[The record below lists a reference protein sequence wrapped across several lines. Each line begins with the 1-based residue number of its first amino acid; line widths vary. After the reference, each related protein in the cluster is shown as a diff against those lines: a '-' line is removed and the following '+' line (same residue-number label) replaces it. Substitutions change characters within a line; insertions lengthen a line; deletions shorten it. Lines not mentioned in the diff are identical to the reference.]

1 MSNLPSQTTPLLASD
16 ENVAVRAGG
25 DMLTLVPP
33 WQTTAAAPD
42 GFFDANL
49 PWILN
54 STLVDFEAY
63 GVQPN
68 QVVLLTAPAPQFPG
82 GGQLLAVDSVS
93 GTQCTLRRLH
103 QDLGVGQPPAPIVGL
118 TGVKFIIPT
127 LLPQIEEASFDIKT
141 RFGVD
146 ETIFSRSSSYMFE
159 IRELRTATVLTVL
172 FQRYTSEN
180 RARQGDFADKVI
192 TIKAELQRALDRVQ
206 IRWGATGASQEPS
219 SIFSTKICR

>member
-1 MSNLPSQTTPLLASD
+1 MSNLPAQTTPLLATD
-16 ENVAVRAGG
+16 EDIAVRAGG
-25 DMLTLVPP
+25 DYLTLVPP
-33 WQTTAAAPD
+33 WQTTAAATD

-54 STLVDFEAY
+54 STLVDFEAQ
-63 GVQPN
+63 GVAPN
-68 QVVLLTAPAPQFPG
+68 QVVLLTDPKSQFPG
-82 GGQLLAVDSVS
+82 GGQLLAIDSVS
-93 GTQCTLRRLH
+93 GTQCTLRRVH

-118 TGVKFIIPT
+118 TGVKFLVPT

-146 ETIFSRSSSYMFE
+146 ETIFSRSSAYIFA

-172 FQRYTSEN
+172 FDRYTFEN
-180 RARQGDFADKVI
+180 RVRQGDFADKVVRV
-192 TIKAELQRALDRVQ
+192 KQELQRALDRVQ
-206 IRWGATGASQEPS
+206 IRWGAQGSSNEPS